1 MPALLTRMSMRPP
14 KTDVA
19 CSASAREASALPSS
33 SAITKSARPPRE
45 RMPST
50 TCAPRWALRPE
61 MTTCA
66 PSAANASAIARP
78 MLLVAPVTR
87 AVLACSRPAMNC
99 SHALS
104 YPGDMSR
111 TALSVIRPAARGH
124 PDPARCSLSVAEE
137 SQRLCHEQ
145 VMVLEDAAVAGVRVD
160 AELGVGQQLGEV
172 ERADRRQHRVVV
184 AVDDQDGLV
193 HVCQAGGR
201 GALLP
206 LREGGDRGADRLLGY
221 RGVAVRGGVVRA
233 GEEGVGRRP
242 AGRGRR
248 EEQEVL
254 GVLALGARLLQGSLE
269 YGPRGRGPPGPRR
282 WR

>member
-1 MPALLTRMSMRPP
+1 MPALLTRMSIRPP
-14 KTDVA
+14 RTDVA
-19 CSASAREASALPSS
+19 CLASEREASALPSS

-45 RMPST
+45 RMPSA

-87 AVLACSRPAMNC
+87 AVLSCSRPAMNC

-124 PDPARCSLSVAEE
+124 PDPARCSVSVAEE
-137 SQRLCHEQ
+137 SQRLRHEQ
-145 VMVLEDAAVAGVRVD
+145 VVVLEDAAVAGVRVD

-184 AVDDQDGLV
+184 AVDDQDGFV
-193 HVCQAGGR
+193 HVRQACGR

-206 LREGGDRGADRLLGY
+206 LGEGGELGADGLVGY
-221 RGVAVRGGVVRA
+221 RCVAVLGAFVQT
-233 GEEGVGRRP
+233 GEEGVRGRL
-242 AGRGRR
+242 AGRGRG
-248 EEQEVL
+248 EEQEGL
-254 GVLALGARLLQGSLE
+254 GVVALGAPLLQGALA
-269 YGPRGRGPPGPRR
+269 
-282 WR
+282 